1 MEAKPA
7 VDAALYKEET
17 KDKYQL
23 KSEVS
28 SFFRGK
34 SKKNNRKFWL
44 NFLWEKG
51 IKRF

>member
-34 SKKNNRKFWL
+34 SKKNKKVLAEFPL
-44 NFLWEKG
+44 GKG
-51 IKRF
+51 N

>member
-1 MEAKPA
+1 MEAKPE

-34 SKKNNRKFWL
+34 IKFWL

-51 IKRF
+51 IKRFLNV